1 MSNHAVTPDR
11 CPLPG
16 PAKRGIHAYSPRV
29 SLFEL
34 EHLDGVPADIAYVG
48 VSGEVDLTNANDLG
62 EQLAAVPDSQKLVV
76 DLNRVVFIDSEA
88 LHGLF
93 DVARRRGRRGVA
105 FVIEPSA
112 PIATTLAI
120 VELDRAARVAATL
133 DEARAALEDSG
144 SA

>member
-1 MSNHAVTPDR
+1 MPDR
-11 CPLPG
+11 CPLPV

-34 EHLDGVPADIAYVG
+34 EHLNGVPSDIAYVG

-62 EQLAAVPDSQKLVV
+62 EQLAAVPDTQKLVV

-93 DVARRRGRRGVA
+93 DVARRRGRGRVA

-120 VELDRAARVAATL
+120 VELDRAARVAPTL
-133 DEARAALEDSG
+133 DEARAALEAYG

>member
-1 MSNHAVTPDR
+1 VQRNLT
-11 CPLPG
+11 LPV
-16 PAKRGIHAYSPRV
+16 HAYSPRV

-34 EHLDGVPADIAYVG
+34 EHLDGVPADIAYIG

-93 DVARRRGRRGVA
+93 DVARRRGRGRVA

-133 DEARAALEDSG
+133 DEARAGLEDSG

>member
-1 MSNHAVTPDR
+1 MPHR
-11 CPLPG
+11 CPLP
-16 PAKRGIHAYSPRV
+16 PAAKRGIDAYSPRV

-34 EHLDGVPADIAYVG
+34 EHLDVVPADIAYVG

-62 EQLAAVPDSQKLVV
+62 EQLAAVPDTQKLVV

-93 DVARRRGRRGVA
+93 DVARRRGRGRVA

-120 VELDRAARVAATL
+120 VELNRAARVAATL
-133 DEARAALEDSG
+133 DEARAALEDAS

>member
-1 MSNHAVTPDR
+1 MPHR
-11 CPLPG
+11 CPLP
-16 PAKRGIHAYSPRV
+16 PAAKRGIAAYSPRV
-29 SLFEL
+29 SIFEL

-62 EQLAAVPDSQKLVV
+62 EQLAAVPDTQKLVV

-93 DVARRRGRRGVA
+93 DVARRRGRGRVA

-120 VELDRAARVAATL
+120 VELNRAARVAATL
-133 DEARAALEDSG
+133 DEARAAFEDAG